1 MNSSILIDVKKILGI
16 DKDYNVFDLDIIAAI
31 NSTFM
36 ILYQLGIGTK
46 EPFSISDDTTTWEEF
61 IGEAKN
67 YEALKNYVA
76 LRVRTIFD
84 PPTSSSVAEATNN
97 LISEFEWRLFI
108 EADPVEPLDCEEIQN
123 E

>member
-1 MNSSILIDVKKILGI
+1 MQNSILIDVKKLLGI
-16 DKDYNVFDLDIIAAI
+16 DKDYNVFDLDIITAI

-36 ILYQLGIGTK
+36 VLYQMGVGPK
-46 EPFSISDDTTTWEEF
+46 EPFAISDDSTTWEDF

-76 LRVRTIFD
+76 LRVRLIFD
-84 PPTSSSVAEATNN
+84 PPTTSSVMEATNN